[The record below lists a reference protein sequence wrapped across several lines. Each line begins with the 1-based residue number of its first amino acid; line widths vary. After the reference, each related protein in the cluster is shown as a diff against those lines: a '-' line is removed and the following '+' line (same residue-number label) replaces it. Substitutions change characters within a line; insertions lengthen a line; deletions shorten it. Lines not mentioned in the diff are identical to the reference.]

1 MEETLDSV
9 LSKNQPADQD
19 SLHAVQ
25 EVHWVRASQ
34 QGDAVAF
41 NRLVL
46 KWEKPIY
53 NLSLRMLQD
62 PDEAAEATQEV
73 FLSAFRSIR
82 RFRHKAKFSTWLYRI
97 ACNHCLSRLRQR
109 PPGVQY
115 SLDDSSPENP
125 IHRSLPVHDS
135 HEREVLT
142 EEKRKQ
148 VHLALN
154 HLSPD
159 QKAVVELRFF
169 QELTLEEIAEI
180 VQLPLGT
187 IKSRLYSGLELLKI
201 KLARASLKASR
212 RISHGHEL

>member
-1 MEETLDSV
+1 MAEPLMEETLDSV
-9 LSKNQPADQD
+9 LSQNQPAGAK
-19 SLHAVQ
+19 SLQTIQ

-34 QGDAVAF
+34 QGDVVAF

-73 FLSAFRSIR
+73 FLSAFKSIR
-82 RFRHKAKFSTWLYRI
+82 RFRNKAKFSTWLYRI

-115 SLDDSSPENP
+115 SLDDASPENP

-135 HEREVLT
+135 HEREVLN
-142 EEKRKQ
+142 EEGRRR
-148 VHLALN
+148 VRLALEY
-154 HLSPD
+154 LSPD

-169 QELTLEEIAEI
+169 QELTLEEIAVI

-187 IKSRLYSGLELLKI
+187 IKSRLYAGLEALKI
-201 KLARASLKASR
+201 KLGRSSLKATR
-212 RISHGHEL
+212 R